1 MIALQKRL
9 PYPRWRKRN
18 IRECS
23 RMKSQGISC
32 PFRGMER
39 IPAPFASLYEKAAR
53 MARETYYVPVA
64 EEAVALLDGERVLD
78 LGTGPGY
85 LAIEIAR
92 RAPGARVEGIDL
104 SRRLIEAARRN
115 ASAAGVTDRVHFER
129 GDASRLRWADESFDM
144 VISTGMVHA
153 LKKPVRVFEECLRVL
168 KTGGTALVYD
178 PAQVSSRIE
187 DRDWKASFTPGE
199 WVLFGLFRVFSKFN
213 PRREYTR
220 EEMAGMIEKAGF
232 RSYEIRK
239 KGTEMRV
246 RMTKTE
252 LTAF

>member
-1 MIALQKRL
+1 
-9 PYPRWRKRN
+9 
-18 IRECS
+18 
-23 RMKSQGISC
+23 MKSRGITS
-32 PFRGMER
+32 PFHRMER

-64 EEAVALLDGERVLD
+64 EEAVDFLDGERVLD
-78 LGTGPGY
+78 LGTGPGF

-92 RAPGARVEGIDL
+92 RAPGVRVEGIDL

-153 LKKPVRVFEECLRVL
+153 LKKPSQVFEECLRVL

-178 PAQVSSRIE
+178 PAQISSRID
-187 DRDWKASFTPGE
+187 DREWKASFSPGE
-199 WVLFGLFRVFSKFN
+199 WVLFGLFRIFSKLN

-220 EEMAGMIEKAGF
+220 EEMAGMIEAAGF

-252 LTAF
+252 LTAFWRTR